1 MDLTKTK
8 IRTTNQ
14 ICFTN
19 SHSWDE
25 KTKRVE
31 LYCTCSFASSTLN
44 NCESNHDRCSPKEGW
59 MYLFL
64 RLQQRQLGFIE
75 VVIFIGRKGI
85 NPEAEN
91 KCCNNAKPEE
101 VPRSHSGSAAACLWK
116 KQHTNAQL
124 EQQKEPKGGVFPWL
138 INGTNYALC
147 AKYYKIEKEKC
158 GKVHN
163 NTKERRGTYL

>member
-25 KTKRVE
+25 KTKRVK

-101 VPRSHSGSAAACLWK
+101 VPHSHSGCCCCLFVKETAHKMHSW
-116 KQHTNAQL
+116 NSRRS
-124 EQQKEPKGGVFPWL
+124 QKVVFFLGWL
-138 INGTNYALC
+138 IMAQTMHY
-147 AKYYKIEKEKC
+147 
-158 GKVHN
+158 VP
-163 NTKERRGTYL
+163 NTRK